1 MRTLTLAE
9 TKSHLSA
16 VVDQVIA
23 GEEIVITRRGRPV
36 ARIIAEPVQPAAD
49 AAAIAAELRAFV
61 LSQTPQARTAAEV
74 VLRTVSLTNGD
85 ASELGLADITLI
97 LAALQDVGADDAARL
112 LALEATG
119 YWKQAP

>member
-36 ARIIAEPVQPAAD
+36 ARIIAEPVQPAAA

-74 VLRTVSLTNGD
+74 VREARD
-85 ASELGLADITLI
+85 
-97 LAALQDVGADDAARL
+97 GAR
-112 LALEATG
+112 
-119 YWKQAP
+119 Y

>member
-36 ARIIAEPVQPAAD
+36 ARIVPEHSQSVADVAAL
-49 AAAIAAELRAFV
+49 AAELRDFV
-61 LSQTPQARTAAEV
+61 LAQPPQARTAAEV
-74 VLRTVSLTNGD
+74 VR
-85 ASELGLADITLI
+85 
-97 LAALQDVGADDAARL
+97 QARD
-112 LALEATG
+112 EARC
-119 YWKQAP
+119 

>member
-36 ARIIAEPVQPAAD
+36 ARIIAERTQAAAD
-49 AAAIAAELRAFV
+49 AEALAAELRDFV
-61 LSQTPQARTAAEV
+61 LAQAPQARTAAEV
-74 VLRTVSLTNGD
+74 VREARD
-85 ASELGLADITLI
+85 
-97 LAALQDVGADDAARL
+97 GAR
-112 LALEATG
+112 
-119 YWKQAP
+119 Y

>member
-36 ARIIAEPVQPAAD
+36 ARIIAEPAQPAAD
-49 AAAIAAELRAFV
+49 VAAIAAELRAFV
-61 LSQTPQARTAAEV
+61 LAQPSQARTAAEV
-74 VLRTVSLTNGD
+74 VREARD
-85 ASELGLADITLI
+85 
-97 LAALQDVGADDAARL
+97 GAR
-112 LALEATG
+112 
-119 YWKQAP
+119 Y

>member
-36 ARIIAEPVQPAAD
+36 ARIIAERAQPAAD
-49 AAAIAAELRAFV
+49 AASIATEVRDFV
-61 LSQTPQARTAAEV
+61 LAQAPQLRTAAEV
-74 VLRTVSLTNGD
+74 VREARD
-85 ASELGLADITLI
+85 
-97 LAALQDVGADDAARL
+97 GAR
-112 LALEATG
+112 
-119 YWKQAP
+119 Y

>member
-9 TKSHLSA
+9 IKSHLSA

-74 VLRTVSLTNGD
+74 VREARD
-85 ASELGLADITLI
+85 
-97 LAALQDVGADDAARL
+97 GAR
-112 LALEATG
+112 
-119 YWKQAP
+119 Y